1 MSTNNLQIRSLTP
14 LYLVNFIGTLGFS
27 IVLPFLVVM
36 VLKFGGNEFV
46 YGILGATYS
55 FFQFVGAPILG
66 SWSDKIGRRKVLIIS
81 QVGTFSAWVVFL
93 IALLIPQ
100 NVVTNINSQ
109 LIGAFVVSVP
119 LVLLFFARALDGLTG
134 GNISVANAYLVD
146 ITPEGDR
153 SKYFGK
159 MSVAGNLGFMIG
171 PALAGIL
178 GSTILGNILPII
190 LAMLISLIAIMVIT
204 FGLENAPECKKLSVP
219 VSLDRTRKILGQEHK
234 ECHPMEGQEQY
245 SLADILRLKN
255 VPFLL
260 TQYFLIF
267 LAFNFFYVAFPV
279 HAITTLDWTVFD
291 LGLFFS
297 ALSLVMIVFQ
307 GPVLGKASQYFTD
320 GTLVTFGG
328 VLLATGFFL
337 FTYSQISV
345 IALGT
350 VMFAA
355 GNGIMWPSFLSL
367 ISKVANQKYQGAL
380 QGFASSAGSLA
391 SILGLLTGSVL
402 YSQINTY
409 IFIIPAMIMVLIVMT
424 FIKKRGFRIA
434 T

>member
-1 MSTNNLQIRSLTP
+1 MSTNNSPIRSLAP

-27 IVLPFLVVM
+27 IVLPFLVVL
-36 VLKFGGNEFV
+36 VLKFGGNELV

-55 FFQFVGAPILG
+55 FFQLVGAPILG
-66 SWSDKIGRRKVLIIS
+66 GWSDKIGRRKVLIIS
-81 QVGTFSAWVVFL
+81 QVGTFLAWLIFL

-100 NVVTNINSQ
+100 NVITNINSQ
-109 LIGAFVVSVP
+109 LIGAFVLSVP

-134 GNISVANAYLVD
+134 GNVSVANAYLVD

-178 GSTILGNILPII
+178 GSTTLGNILPIV
-190 LAMLISLIAIMVIT
+190 LAMVISLIAIMVII
-204 FGLENAPECKKLSVP
+204 FGLKNAPECKKLSVP
-219 VSLDRTRKILGQEHK
+219 ASLDRTRKILGLEHK
-234 ECHPMEGQEQY
+234 ECHSMEGQQQY
-245 SLADILRLKN
+245 SLADILKLKN

-279 HAITTLDWTVFD
+279 HAITTLDWTVLD

-297 ALSLVMIVFQ
+297 ILSLVMILFQ
-307 GPVLGKASQYFTD
+307 GPVLGKASQHFTD
-320 GTLVTFGG
+320 EALVTFGG
-328 VLLATGFFL
+328 VLLAMGFFL
-337 FTYSQISV
+337 FSYSQLSV
-345 IALGT
+345 ILLGT
-350 VMFAA
+350 VLFAA

-391 SILGLLTGSVL
+391 SIVGLLTGSVL
-402 YSQINTY
+402 YTQINTS
-409 IFIIPAMIMVLIVMT
+409 IFIIPTLIMVLIVIT
-424 FIKKRGFRIA
+424 FIKKRSFRIA